1 MSPGKH
7 AELIYVHDPMCSW
20 CWGFEEIKNQLYRE
34 LPATITHRRLLGG
47 LAKDSSQLM
56 PRHLQQQIQQTWKRI
71 EVTIPGIVFNFDF
84 WSRCSPRRSTYPAC
98 RAVIAARQQ
107 GDEYDEIMTS
117 RIQQAYYQE
126 ARNPS
131 DASTLQ
137 ALAAEIGLNL
147 DKFQDDLAAEAT
159 QQILMNEIQLAE
171 KLHIDS
177 FPALLLKV
185 ADTAWPVAIDYLD
198 ASTMLEVIQMLL
210 DDCTG

>member
-1 MSPGKH
+1 MTT
-7 AELIYVHDPMCSW
+7 LYYIHDPMCSW
-20 CWGFEEIKNQLYRE
+20 CWGFEEVKNLLYRE
-34 LPATITHRRLLGG
+34 LPAMITHRRLLGG
-47 LAKDSSQLM
+47 LAKDTSQPM
-56 PRHLQQQIQQTWKRI
+56 PSHLQQQIQQNWKRI
-71 EVTIPGIVFNFDF
+71 EETIPGIVFNFEF
-84 WSRCSPRRSTYPAC
+84 WSLCSPRRSTYPAC

-117 RIQQAYYQE
+117 RIQKAYYQE

-131 DASTLQ
+131 DDSTLQ
-137 ALAAEIGLNL
+137 ALAAEIGL
-147 DKFQDDLAAEAT
+147 DQDRFRDDLAAEAT

-185 ADTAWPVAIDYLD
+185 ADSAWPIAIDYLD

-210 DDCTG
+210 DDSTE

>member
-20 CWGFEEIKNQLYRE
+20 CWGFEEVKNRLYRE

-47 LAKDSSQLM
+47 LAKDTSQPM
-56 PRHLQQQIQQTWKRI
+56 PSHLHAQIQQTWKRI
-71 EVTIPGIVFNFDF
+71 EETIPGMVFNFDF
-84 WSRCSPRRSTYPAC
+84 WSRCLPRRSTYPAC

-107 GDEYDEIMTS
+107 GNEYDEIMTL

-131 DASTLQ
+131 DDRTLQ
-137 ALAAEIGLNL
+137 ALAAEIGLHQ
-147 DKFQDDLAAEAT
+147 DRFQDDLAAEAT
-159 QQILMNEIQLAE
+159 QQILMDEIQLSG

-185 ADTAWPVAIDYLD
+185 GDSVWPIAIDYLD
-198 ASTMLEVIQMLL
+198 ASTMLEKIQKLL
-210 DDCTG
+210 DDSTE